1 MKKSS
6 LMMAAA
12 LTSLLLAGTA
22 QAAPMGGDTE
32 KCFGIATA
40 GKNDCASSTGSHGCA
55 GMATKDHDP
64 ADWKSVAKGTCSSM
78 GGYTMSAAVGGHMM
92 MDDKKNTMAGDN
104 MMVQPHG
111 MAAASVMAIKMTA
124 KPSMKKHSLK
134 HSSKRHHKMT
144 KPHKKMVHTMHD
156 MKPAM

>member
-1 MKKSS
+1 MNNKHS

-22 QAAPMGGDTE
+22 QAAPMEGDTE

-64 ADWKSVAKGTCSSM
+64 ADWKSVSKGTCSSM
-78 GGYTMSAAVGGHMM
+78 GGHTMSAAGGSMM
-92 MDDKKNTMAGDN
+92 GDKGSMMADGMKAQPHTMAATP
-104 MMVQPHG
+104 MMATK
-111 MAAASVMAIKMTA
+111 MAAA
-124 KPSMKKHSLK
+124 PSMG
-134 HSSKRHHKMT
+134 KRSAQRPHRMNQT
-144 KPHKKMVHTMHD
+144 HKKAVHTMHS